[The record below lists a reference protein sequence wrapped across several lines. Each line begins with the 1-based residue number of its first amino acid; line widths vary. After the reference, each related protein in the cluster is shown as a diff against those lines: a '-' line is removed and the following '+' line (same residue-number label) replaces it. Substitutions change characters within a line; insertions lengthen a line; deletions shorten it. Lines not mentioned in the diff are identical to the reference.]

1 MSDISIEGIL
11 SLLTK
16 DSSVKQELLKLTKP
30 TNDEK
35 SISSHDDNNPTENTD
50 RLQLKINLIRAL
62 VPLLSEKATEQAE
75 FLIKLL
81 SVISI
86 VKHIQSTNN

>member
-35 SISSHDDNNPTENTD
+35 SVSNHDDNNPTENTD

>member
-86 VKHIQSTNN
+86 IKQIQSTNN